1 MLVSEMMTREV
12 QTCNAGDSLNTAA
25 EMMWRTDCGCL
36 PVVDDDG
43 KTIAMITDRDIC
55 MAAYTQGR
63 QLVAMSVASA
73 ASNNIVTVRGD
84 ESVAA
89 AEALMRKH
97 QIRRI
102 PVVDANGRPT
112 GIVSMNDLARH
123 GEHAQHGKHA
133 KHDGLDAEMILHTLA
148 AVSNPSKHEFA
159 G

>member
-1 MLVSEMMTREV
+1 MRRVHL
-12 QTCNAGDSLNTAA
+12 
-25 EMMWRTDCGCL
+25 L
-36 PVVDDDG
+36 PELQDEN
-43 KTIAMITDRDIC
+43 
-55 MAAYTQGR
+55 TQGR

-73 ASNNIVTVRGD
+73 PSNNIVTLRGD

-123 GEHAQHGKHA
+123 GERAQHGKHA
-133 KHDGLDAEMILHTLA
+133 KHDGLDAEMIRHTLA
-148 AVSNPSKHEFA
+148 AVSNPSKPSPGTRKDRRIARARHSLS